1 MLDQSKTI
9 RKFFLNSALR
19 KTAVSLGA
27 GETDEPVTCDIKRLI
42 RLPSSLH
49 GKTGLQVVKIDIEQL
64 DQFDPL
70 NDAVV
75 FNDEPVKINLNK
87 SFNMMMNQ
95 QTFHLEEG
103 DVDVPLYLAV
113 FLIGRR
119 IATIL

>member
-49 GKTGLQVVKIDIEQL
+49 GKTGLKVVKITVDDLAE
-64 DQFDPL
+64 FDPL
-70 NDAVV
+70 RDAVV
-75 FNDEPVKINLNK
+75 FPDDPVRI
-87 SFNMMMNQ
+87 MMHHPMMITMKDQ
-95 QTFHLEEG
+95 DFSLTEG
-103 DVDVPLYLAV
+103 EQEVPFYLAV
-113 FLIGRR
+113 FLLGRKE
-119 IATIL
+119 ADIL